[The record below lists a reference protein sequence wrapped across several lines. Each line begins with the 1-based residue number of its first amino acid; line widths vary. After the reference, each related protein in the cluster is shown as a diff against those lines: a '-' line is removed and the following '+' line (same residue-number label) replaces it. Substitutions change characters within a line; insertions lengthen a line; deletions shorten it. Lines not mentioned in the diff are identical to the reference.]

1 MKDNFNTVLKMSDAL
16 YFIKKK
22 MLTIKKIKNSF
33 LFLGIKKDNL
43 KYIFLIISTYFM
55 MILLKNNYI
64 NINND

>member
-16 YFIKKK
+16 YFIKK
-22 MLTIKKIKNSF
+22 MLTIKKIKKIVF
-33 LFLGIKKDNL
+33 ILGIKKDNL

>member
-1 MKDNFNTVLKMSDAL
+1 
-16 YFIKKK
+16 
-22 MLTIKKIKNSF
+22 MLTIKNIKNSF